1 MLRNNLI
8 RILNS
13 FSRKEMTRFVEFSR
27 SPYFNK
33 HQEVGMLIDYLNKSY
48 PDFNSQNCQRKV
60 IYKSLFPQQ
69 KHNQSHL
76 ALLFTYSIR
85 LLDKF
90 LIQEQFK
97 ENIAYH
103 KVLLLRNLR
112 QRKQYK
118 YYEKTMM
125 SLENELETSQYKNS
139 THYNL
144 RFLKASES
152 DAYFTQRS
160 KHENDDSIQLKQNNL
175 DNYYLAEK
183 LRDACEMIVRS
194 NILKVNY
201 STGLLESV
209 LSEVRRNIKYY
220 ETIPSISVYFHI
232 YQMIVKTGHAY
243 YFEALPVLQKYSSFF
258 PYEELQNIYN
268 YLQNYCIEQINKGE
282 SQFLKETFNLFK
294 DQLDKELLMD
304 ENGFLDQWHYKNIVT
319 TAIRL
324 KEMEWAKQFIEN
336 YKERLHP
343 EVVENAYTYNLA
355 SYYYSTKQ
363 FGQVLDLLVKVEY
376 TDIQYNLGAKS
387 LLLRTYYDLEENEA
401 LLSLTRSFK
410 QYLNRNRL
418 IPETRRQGMSNLIR
432 FTNRACSIKANIG
445 FDSKTKSQKELKKLM
460 EEIQSKDPIINQD
473 WLDSKIEELKRLIF
487 KN

>member
-8 RILNS
+8 KILNT
-13 FSRKEMTRFVEFSR
+13 FSRKEMTRFVEFTH

-33 HQEVGMLIDYLNKSY
+33 HQEAGMLIDYLSRIY
-48 PDFNSQNCQRKV
+48 PNFNDQNCQRKV
-60 IYKSLFPQQ
+60 IYQSLFPKQ

-76 ALLFTYSIR
+76 ALLFTYSNR
-85 LLDKF
+85 LLDRF

-97 ENIAYH
+97 ENNAYH

-112 QRKQYK
+112 QRKLYR
-118 YYEKTMM
+118 YYEKTMTV
-125 SLENELETSQYKNS
+125 LEDNLESSQFKNS
-139 THYNL
+139 DYYNL
-144 RFLKASES
+144 RFLIAAEA

-160 KHENDDSIQLKQNNL
+160 KHEKDDSIQLKQNNL

-194 NILKVNY
+194 KILEVNY
-201 STGLLESV
+201 STSLLESV
-209 LSEVRRNIKYY
+209 IAEVQKNLNYY

-232 YQMIVKTGHAY
+232 YQMIVKEGHAY
-243 YFEALPVLQKYSSFF
+243 YFEALPVLQKYSSYF
-258 PYEELQNIYN
+258 PKEELQNIYN

-282 SQFLKETFNLFK
+282 SLFLKEMFDLFK

-304 ENGFLDQWHYKNIVT
+304 ENGFLEQWHYKNIVT

-324 KEMEWAKQFIEN
+324 NEMDWTKTFIEKF
-336 YKERLHP
+336 KERLHP
-343 EVVENAYTYNLA
+343 EVAENAYTYNLA
-355 SYYYSTKQ
+355 SYFYSTRQLDK
-363 FGQVLDLLVKVEY
+363 VLGLLVKVEY

-410 QYLNRNRL
+410 QYLSRNQL
-418 IPETRRQGMSNLIR
+418 IPETRRNGMSNLFH
-432 FTNRACSIKANIG
+432 FTNRASSLRANIG
-445 FDSKTKSQKELKKLM
+445 FDTKSKSQKELIKLV
-460 EEIQSKDPIINQD
+460 EEVQATKPIINQD
-473 WLDSKIEELKRLIF
+473 WLDSKINELKSLIF
-487 KN
+487 

>member
-1 MLRNNLI
+1 MLRNNFI
-8 RILNS
+8 KILNT

-33 HQEVGMLIDYLNKSY
+33 HQEVGMLIDYLNKIY
-48 PDFNSQNCQRKV
+48 PDYNNQNCERAV

-97 ENIAYH
+97 ENNPYH

-112 QRKQYK
+112 QRKLYK
-118 YYEKTMM
+118 YYEKTMTGFEKD
-125 SLENELETSQYKNS
+125 LEESQFKNS
-139 THYNL
+139 THYNM
-144 RFLKASES
+144 RFLKASEA

-160 KHENDDSIQLKQNNL
+160 KHEKDNSIQQKQNNL

-183 LRDACEMIVRS
+183 LRDACEMLVRS
-194 NILKVNY
+194 KILEVDY
-201 STGLLESV
+201 STSLLESV
-209 LSEVRRNIKYY
+209 ISEVQKNIDYF

-232 YQMIVKTGHAY
+232 YQMIVKEGHAE

-258 PYEELQNIYN
+258 PKEELQNMYN

-282 SQFLKETFNLFK
+282 RQFLKETFELFK
-294 DQLDKELLMD
+294 DQLEKELLAD

-324 KEMEWAKQFIEN
+324 NEMVWVKQFIEN
-336 YKERLHP
+336 FKERLHP

-355 SYYYSTKQ
+355 SYYYSTEQ
-363 FGQVLDLLVKVEY
+363 FDEVLDLLVKVEY
-376 TDIQYNLGAKS
+376 TDIQYNLGAKT

-418 IPETRRQGMSNLIR
+418 IPETRRKGMSNLIR

-445 FDSKTKSQKELKKLM
+445 FDSASKSQKELKKLI
-460 EEIQSKDPIINQD
+460 EEIGTSGPIINQD
-473 WLDSKIEELKRLIF
+473 WLDSKIDELKKAIL
-487 KN
+487 